1 MNYTTEQLRKLL
13 TNLHLQIEVA
23 KLNGETPKQAAIVSG
38 QEREN
43 SVEEAKKLAAE
54 LSNAE
59 KIKIKPFLVA
69 ELNSFKQQIDVM
81 IVAVNGD
88 IYGICT
94 SLNMD
99 VDYAK
104 EFLKVS
110 KDAVSDVEKT
120 IDELLSVSEDEQE
133 VKPKKRPV
141 LLS

>member
-110 KDAVSDVEKT
+110 KDAVNDVEKT
-120 IDELLSVSEDEQE
+120 ISELLSVSEDEQE